1 MLAAIYSTR
10 LLRSAKSDGPAVR
23 AAWIIFDYSHSVQTV
38 RIGRLLLLMLRSKM
52 ENLQLELRPDNL
64 RHIIAGTT

>member
-23 AAWIIFDYSHSVQTV
+23 AAWIIFDYSHSVQTF
-38 RIGRLLLLMLRSKM
+38 RIGRLLLLMLRSKWKISS
-52 ENLQLELRPDNL
+52 LHCAQ
-64 RHIIAGTT
+64 ATYGT